1 MALLPLLESDAPTVH
16 LAHLDDLWCQS
27 TGTLCNLACRHCF
40 ISCSP
45 RNDRFGFI
53 SRKDV
58 ERALAE
64 SVRLGVKEY
73 YFTGGEPFLHPE
85 LVPIVCR
92 TLELGPV
99 TILTNATLLR
109 DDWLRELAYA
119 EANSPYSLEFRVS
132 LDSFDP
138 ASNDAIRGQGV
149 FARTLRGIR
158 QLLEHGFLPI
168 ITVAHV
174 DESISPHEL
183 FFRFVEMLRA
193 HGYSRPRVKILPLL
207 RIGAEAVRGRP
218 YQPDERV
225 TPEMLHDFDLDQLL
239 CRHARVVTDRGV
251 YVCPI
256 LLEAEDARIGEDL
269 SSGLGGFAL
278 RYQACYT
285 CYLHGAICANASEQ
299 QRDW

>member
-1 MALLPLLESDAPTVH
+1 MALLPILESNAPTVH
-16 LAHLDDLWCQS
+16 LSHLDDLWFQI

-45 RNDRFGFI
+45 DNDRFGFI
-53 SRKDV
+53 SRQDV

-85 LVPIVCR
+85 LVPLVCR

-109 DDWLRELAYA
+109 DDWLRELAHA
-119 EANSPYSLEFRVS
+119 EASSLYSLEFRVS
-132 LDSFDP
+132 LDGFDP
-138 ASNDAIRGQGV
+138 ASNDAVRGQGV

-174 DESISPHEL
+174 DESITQHEL
-183 FFRFVEMLRA
+183 YFRFAEMLKK

-207 RIGAEAVRGRP
+207 RIGAEAERGRP
-218 YQPDERV
+218 YQPQEYV
-225 TPEMLHDFDLDQLL
+225 TAEMLRDFDLDQFL
-239 CRHARVVTDRGV
+239 CRHARVITDRGV

-256 LLEAEDARIGEDL
+256 LLDAPEARLGDDL
-269 SSGLGGFAL
+269 SSSEKSFPL